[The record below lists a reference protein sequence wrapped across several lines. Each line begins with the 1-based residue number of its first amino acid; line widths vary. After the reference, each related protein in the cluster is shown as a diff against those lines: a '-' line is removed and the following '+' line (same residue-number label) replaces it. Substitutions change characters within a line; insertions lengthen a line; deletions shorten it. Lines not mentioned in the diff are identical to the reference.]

1 MGSSNYGLRFQP
13 FALSPYLPIKF
24 VVEHSLKISASDGLF
39 NIAIHEFR
47 PGA

>member
-1 MGSSNYGLRFQP
+1 MGSSNYNFSP
-13 FALSPYLPIKF
+13 SPYLPIKF
-24 VVEHSLKISASDGLF
+24 VVERSLKISTSDGLF